1 MQDLNWYGKQSDAE
15 GLTLG
20 SLAVTAPMI
29 EKMKVVE
36 IINQHLPVDAQAE
49 YDHGTLLALM
59 TLPTQFTVGAIQHS

>member
-15 GLTLG
+15 GLRLG

-36 IINQHLPVDAQAE
+36 IINQHLLFTGAYEDAE
-49 YDHGTLLALM
+49 PREHY
-59 TLPTQFTVGAIQHS
+59 